1 MLTVRTVAIC
11 CIHYSDWLYQ
21 TSSSWFILIF
31 IFKSPDRFQWLQLT
45 SRLWCVFE
53 LAAFKKAN
61 PSGKVVL
68 KPLFLETLIFSIIL
82 ALYGLVA
89 VEEIRFTI
97 RLNRNDG
104 DTDSAD
110 STMFGAGGIEAL
122 VGLFLLLP
130 TIWVL
135 HIIRKLFREKKELIS
150 NLRSFDLEKVGC
162 RTNRDKN
169 FIHSGIR
176 AWYGSTDAFVE
187 HVKGPLADELT
198 EPFERTDL
206 PTTSWL
212 MLATPF
218 AAATLDFFVN
228 QCQSTGVPKDSLF
241 LLFLNRAFPALSY
254 AISKLYTT
262 WHIIQSST
270 LPILA
275 ASWSKSMQEHW
286 NTCKN

>member
-1 MLTVRTVAIC
+1 MDC
-11 CIHYSDWLYQ
+11 CNLLHTLYILYRLYQ
-21 TSSSWFILIF
+21 TSSSWFILTF
-31 IFKSPDRFQWLQLT
+31 LFKSPDRFQSLQLT

-82 ALYGLVA
+82 AIYGMVA
-89 VEEIRFTI
+89 VEEIRFMI
-97 RLNRNDG
+97 RLNRNSNGESNG

-110 STMFGAGGIEAL
+110 SSIFGAGGIEAL
-122 VGLFLLLP
+122 VGGLLLLP
-130 TIWVL
+130 TIPML

-176 AWYGSTDAFVE
+176 PWYGSTDAFVE

-198 EPFERTDL
+198 EPFQRTDL

-212 MLATPF
+212 MVATPF
-218 AAATLDFFVN
+218 VAATLDFFVN
-228 QCQSTGVPKDSLF
+228 QCQSTGVPKEGLF
-241 LLFLNRAFPALSY
+241 WLFLNRAFPALSY
-254 AISKLYTT
+254 AVLKHWRYRYY
-262 WHIIQSST
+262 HI
-270 LPILA
+270 
-275 ASWSKSMQEHW
+275 
-286 NTCKN
+286 